1 MRQGMAPSQR
11 VRRRAA
17 VSMVLAMVVC
27 RSCCGR
33 ELLELELRHVG
44 LSAACGL
51 ARPDAWRV
59 LLVRHQKIIIASVT
73 SSDALPSTPPARLPA
88 RTCFPAS
95 PARPPTQT
103 CLSPPCLPVAPRAR
117 CRLSLYA
124 PAPLRRA
131 ARESQAHCR
140 PRQNVRSV
148 RAVRAN
154 HTMPPLVNDIT
165 YQAEGI
171 NGVFTP
177 EAYNIA
183 WTQYQS
189 HLVDNLNRLVVGDY
203 PPPTAGAADAAANAR
218 SVAETEGQA
227 PISTTRTW
235 PTLPS

>member
-1 MRQGMAPSQR
+1 
-11 VRRRAA
+11 
-17 VSMVLAMVVC
+17 
-27 RSCCGR
+27 
-33 ELLELELRHVG
+33 
-44 LSAACGL
+44 
-51 ARPDAWRV
+51 
-59 LLVRHQKIIIASVT
+59 
-73 SSDALPSTPPARLPA
+73 
-88 RTCFPAS
+88 
-95 PARPPTQT
+95 
-103 CLSPPCLPVAPRAR
+103 
-117 CRLSLYA
+117 
-124 PAPLRRA
+124 
-131 ARESQAHCR
+131 
-140 PRQNVRSV
+140 
-148 RAVRAN
+148 
-154 HTMPPLVNDIT
+154 MPPLVNDIT